1 MNRLILA
8 AVFLLISV
16 AYSNAQVMV
25 VDDDIQL
32 VHLHDSVFLHVTWD
46 NDETYGRF
54 SSNGMVLIR
63 SGKALMFDT
72 PMDDEK
78 TEKLVRWLKD
88 KLSVKVTSVII
99 GHFHD
104 DCLGG
109 LGYLHRLGVISISNR
124 LTAEKCRELKL
135 PVTFIQFNEVLNFDF
150 HGVPVECRY
159 FGGGHTSDNIT
170 IWLPGMKILFGG
182 CLIKSAESKGLGNLS
197 DAVVDEWASTVERV
211 MATYNDIG
219 IVIPGHGNAGGQNL
233 LEHTIR
239 LVDAQVLSE

>member
-1 MNRLILA
+1 MSRLMLI
-8 AVFLLISV
+8 AVFLISSV
-16 AYSNAQVMV
+16 VYIQAQVLV

-46 NDETYGRF
+46 NDATYGRF

-63 SGKALMFDT
+63 SGQALMVDT
-72 PMDDEK
+72 PTDDEK
-78 TEKLVRWLKD
+78 TERLVRWLRD
-88 KLSVKVTSVII
+88 KLSVKVTRVVI

-109 LGYLHRLGVISISNR
+109 LGYLHRSGVISISNR

-135 PVTFIQFNEVLNFDF
+135 PVTFIQFNDVLNFDF
-150 HGVPVECRY
+150 NGVPVECRY
-159 FGGGHTSDNIT
+159 FGGGHTADNIT
-170 IWLPGMKILFGG
+170 VWLPGTKILFGG

-197 DAVVDEWASTVERV
+197 DAVVDEWASTVEKLMV
-211 MATYNDIG
+211 TYDNIG
-219 IVIPGHGNAGGQNL
+219 IIIPGHGNTGGPEL

-239 LVDAQVLSE
+239 LVDAHLIPE

>member
-1 MNRLILA
+1 MNRLILV
-8 AVFLLISV
+8 AVFLIISV
-16 AYSNAQVMV
+16 VYIQAQVLV

-46 NDETYGRF
+46 NDATYGRF

-63 SGKALMFDT
+63 SGQALMVDT
-72 PMDDEK
+72 PTDDEK
-78 TEKLVRWLKD
+78 TERLVRWLRD
-88 KLSVKVTSVII
+88 KLSVKVTRVVI

-109 LGYLHRLGVISISNR
+109 LGYLHRSGVISISNR

-135 PVTFIQFNEVLNFDF
+135 PVTFIQFNDVLNFDF
-150 HGVPVECRY
+150 NGVPVECRY
-159 FGGGHTSDNIT
+159 FGGGHTPDNIT
-170 IWLPGMKILFGG
+170 VWLPGMKILFGG

-197 DAVVDEWASTVERV
+197 DAVVDEWASTVEKL
-211 MATYNDIG
+211 MATYDNIG
-219 IVIPGHGNAGGQNL
+219 IIIPGHGNTGGPEL

-239 LVDAQVLSE
+239 LVDAHLIPE